1 MGVRMCFH
9 ILSKITSQSLL
20 ARVFPLHQFKRK
32 RQRIIAA
39 ALQASAAWRAGN
51 TEQPEVIFFIN

>member
-1 MGVRMCFH
+1 MY
-9 ILSKITSQSLL
+9 
-20 ARVFPLHQFKRK
+20 QFKRK
-32 RQRIIAA
+32 RQKIIAA

>member
-1 MGVRMCFH
+1 MCFH